1 MAGFIG
7 LTGADRFFLG
17 YILLGAIKLALFI
30 IGITLNLM
38 LAGQPTMLIA
48 YLVLT
53 AAVMWWIVD
62 LVMIVTGRV
71 PDSTGTPLL

>member
-1 MAGFIG
+1 
-7 LTGADRFFLG
+7 
-17 YILLGAIKLALFI
+17 
-30 IGITLNLM
+30 
-38 LAGQPTMLIA
+38 MLIA

-53 AAVMWWIVD
+53 AAMMWWIVD